1 MIAVLTPK
9 GPLKLL
15 VEEAERRND
24 PIPGLVYE
32 GDDIKLGLGDFVFYS
47 ILVGRASMR
56 NVATLVSCILAVLT
70 GLCATLAL
78 LPIMERVLPAL
89 PISIALGICIHFTS
103 SLFLTP
109 LVDATA
115 GQAFFL

>member
-1 MIAVLTPK
+1 M
-9 GPLKLL
+9 G
-15 VEEAERRND
+15 
-24 PIPGLVYE
+24 IPGLVYE

-89 PISIALGICIHFTS
+89 PISIAVGIVIYFTS
-103 SLFLTP
+103 SFVLTP
-109 LVDATA
+109 LVEELAS
-115 GQAFFL
+115 QSLFL